1 MDNQDELLARLN
13 ERSLNIWRAVE
24 KIEKHLDTQND
35 TIRTCIEENGKN
47 KTWRD
52 TSKWL
57 IGGLFTLLIVIFTN
71 LAGLW

>member
-1 MDNQDELLARLN
+1 MDNQELLATLE
-13 ERSLNIWRAVE
+13 ERTLNILITVE

-35 TIRTCIEENGKN
+35 TIRICIEENGKN